1 MSGKIHDFPK
11 TNSACQ
17 AEENDLYN
25 RENLRSRGYR
35 ALAAAAKNCVIVR
48 MAIIKPS

>member
-17 AEENDLYN
+17 PKKMIYITERIYDLVGT
-25 RENLRSRGYR
+25 ER
-35 ALAAAAKNCVIVR
+35 AAAAAKNCVIVR